1 MISLNDFWNAGLY
14 GVLSGVIGTGTGGLL
29 ACFLPVRNKCIISF
43 LLEFSAGLMLS
54 IVCFALL
61 PTALKLAPF
70 SLFAVGIL
78 TGILIMTLSES
89 LFINEKR
96 DSITIG
102 LSTTLGITIHH
113 FLEGMAVG
121 SGFEAEKTLGVSL
134 VIAIMLHDVPEGISI
149 AVPLRVGGMKPA
161 KAIFLA
167 LGAGLP
173 TGLGALLGAW
183 IGQISIRYIPTCL
196 AIAGGAM
203 LYIVFMNIL
212 DESRR
217 LYEGRLSSIGSI
229 IGMISGIFLCTL
241 LN

>member
-1 MISLNDFWNAGLY
+1 M
-14 GVLSGVIGTGTGGLL
+14 
-29 ACFLPVRNKCIISF
+29 
-43 LLEFSAGLMLS
+43 S
-54 IVCFALL
+54 IVCFNLL
-61 PTALKLAPF
+61 PTALTLAPF
-70 SLFAVGIL
+70 SLFVLGIMI
-78 TGILIMTLSES
+78 GILIMTLSEG
-89 LFINEKR
+89 LFIDEKQN
-96 DSITIG
+96 SIAIG

-121 SGFEAEKTLGVSL
+121 SGFEAEKALGVSL
-134 VIAIMLHDVPEGISI
+134 MIAIMLHDVPEGISI
-149 AVPLRVGGMKPA
+149 ALPLRVGGMKPT

-173 TGLGALLGAW
+173 TGLGAIMGAW
-183 IGQISIRYIPTCL
+183 LGRISVRYIPMSL

-229 IGMISGIFLCTL
+229 IGMISGIILCTL
-241 LN
+241 LG